1 MIAARGVGKTFV
13 VEVNAPM
20 ELKERVVAWA
30 RRERIVRR
38 EIRAL
43 IDVDLT
49 VDSGEAV
56 ALIGN
61 NGAGKST
68 LLRCLAG
75 IVEPSAGEI
84 ELVGRTTA
92 LLELS
97 AGFHPQLTGRENIF
111 LHASL
116 HGVGRAATERQID
129 AIVRFS
135 QLQEFINVPL
145 KAYSAGMILRLGFS
159 ISIHL
164 DPDIL
169 LIDESLA
176 VGDYDFQKQCLARM
190 SELRDGGCCVV
201 LATHDLE
208 TARNFCSRALLL
220 HDGRCVAQGAPD
232 EVCTAY
238 ERHYAG
244 ASTRLGAAPASPAST
259 PAADDTLTP
268 QGVRNP

>member
-1 MIAARGVGKTFV
+1 MIAVRGVSKTFV

-20 ELKERVVAWA
+20 ELKERVVAWV
-30 RRERIVRR
+30 RRERIIRR

-43 IDVDLT
+43 IDVDLM
-49 VDSGEAV
+49 VDRGEAV

-75 IVEPSAGEI
+75 ITEPSTGEI
-84 ELVGRTTA
+84 ELVGRPTA
-92 LLELS
+92 LLELG

-129 AIVRFS
+129 GIVRFS

-159 ISIHL
+159 ISVHL

-176 VGDYDFQKQCLARM
+176 VGDYDFQKQCVARM
-190 SELRDGGCCVV
+190 SELRDAGCCVV

-232 EVCTAY
+232 EVCDAY

-244 ASTRLGAAPASPAST
+244 ASTRLGAATSPPSPA
-259 PAADDTLTP
+259 PAVEEVLSAERL
-268 QGVRNP
+268 QGD

>member
-1 MIAARGVGKTFV
+1 MITARGVSKTFV

-20 ELKERVVAWA
+20 ELKERVVAWV

-43 IDVDLT
+43 IDVGME

-75 IVEPSAGEI
+75 ILEPSAGQI
-84 ELVGRTTA
+84 ELIGRPTA

-116 HGVGRAATERQID
+116 HGVSRAATEQQVD

-135 QLQEFINVPL
+135 ELQEFINVPL
-145 KAYSAGMILRLGFS
+145 KAYSAGMILRLGFA
-159 ISIHL
+159 ISVHL

-169 LIDESLA
+169 LIDESLS
-176 VGDYDFQKQCLARM
+176 VGDYDFQKHCMARM
-190 SELRDGGCCVV
+190 SALRDEGCCVV
-201 LATHDLE
+201 LATHDLK
-208 TARNFCSRALLL
+208 TARSFCNRALLL
-220 HDGRCVAQGAPD
+220 HDGRCVAVGSPD
-232 EVCTAY
+232 EVCDAY

-244 ASTRLGAAPASPAST
+244 ASTRLGKPAREAEPAPAPEEV
-259 PAADDTLTP
+259 LTP
-268 QGVRNP
+268 ESVRNT